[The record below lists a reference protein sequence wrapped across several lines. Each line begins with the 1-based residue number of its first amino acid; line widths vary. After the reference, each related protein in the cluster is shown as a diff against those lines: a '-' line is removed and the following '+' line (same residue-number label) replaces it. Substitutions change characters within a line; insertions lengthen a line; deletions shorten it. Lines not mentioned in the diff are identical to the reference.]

1 MDTVVS
7 LKDKILDKIG
17 APHEEQ
23 LALFYRGHT
32 VVDLKERLVDK
43 NYLPQGDYF
52 FFHGERIMEDSES
65 LLSQGIKDGDSI
77 IVLTRRARRQ
87 D

>member
-1 MDTVVS
+1 MSMT
-7 LKDKILDKIG
+7 IEM
-17 APHEEQ
+17 AP
-23 LALFYRGHT
+23 GHT